1 MVRAKTSNAPPPPPP
16 APTPPEDLPTYH
28 ARSTCRYTG
37 ERLGAV
43 HVVCGDPESALAV
56 QSLFEVVTRSMLSN
70 APLHGGRIA
79 LHILSDPARK
89 AAWCVWRLSATGQF
103 CS

>member
-1 MVRAKTSNAPPPPPP
+1 
-16 APTPPEDLPTYH
+16 
-28 ARSTCRYTG
+28 
-37 ERLGAV
+37 V
-43 HVVCGDPESALAV
+43 HVVCADPDSALAV

-89 AAWCVWRLSATGQF
+89 AAWCVGVGV
-103 CS
+103 

>member
-1 MVRAKTSNAPPPPPP
+1 
-16 APTPPEDLPTYH
+16 
-28 ARSTCRYTG
+28 
-37 ERLGAV
+37 V

-89 AAWCVWRLSATGQF
+89 AAWCV
-103 CS
+103 